1 MSKIFFILIDKGQIL
16 FHEKANYDHQPA
28 KTKH

>member
-16 FHEKANYDHQPA
+16 FHEKANYDQPA